1 MASRIQRH
9 TPQQIRRI
17 LGLETDSS
25 SDNDIDTSRLLS
37 FFDLFLL
44 LRAHLDGVLAI
55 RVKHAFLHDNLR

>member
-25 SDNDIDTSRLLS
+25 SDNDID
-37 FFDLFLL
+37 
-44 LRAHLDGVLAI
+44 LDDV
-55 RVKHAFLHDNLR
+55 NNWY